1 MRSSSFKE
9 ILDGR
14 LKEHGFRS
22 QLVDMNQSLVSQ
34 LSDAEII
41 VNGTAKIDKSV
52 IDSCPNLRLVH
63 QAGIGY
69 DNIDVIHCTSRSIF
83 VANVPLANSISVAEH
98 ALYLMIFI
106 AKNMR
111 CAGKSLM
118 KRRNPGSMGIEL
130 YGKTLLVV
138 GLGASGTEVAKRA
151 KAFGLNVVAVT
162 KDPIGTKPGREAS
175 FFADEVKGPE
185 ALSEYIPKADI
196 ISLHV
201 PLTQETRGLISSEE
215 LGTMKQSAFLVNV
228 ARAPVVDREALFI
241 ALKHRTIAG
250 AAFDVFWEEPA
261 DPDDK
266 LLQLDNFVLTPHLAG
281 WTKESIEAIAG
292 VIASNIVRVAEGKS
306 PLTLVNSELS
316 R

>member
-1 MRSSSFKE
+1 
-9 ILDGR
+9 
-14 LKEHGFRS
+14 
-22 QLVDMNQSLVSQ
+22 
-34 LSDAEII
+34 
-41 VNGTAKIDKSV
+41 
-52 IDSCPNLRLVH
+52 
-63 QAGIGY
+63 
-69 DNIDVIHCTSRSIF
+69 
-83 VANVPLANSISVAEH
+83 
-98 ALYLMIFI
+98 
-106 AKNMR
+106 
-111 CAGKSLM
+111 
-118 KRRNPGSMGIEL
+118 
-130 YGKTLLVV
+130 
-138 GLGASGTEVAKRA
+138 VAKRA

-175 FFADEVKGPE
+175 FFVDKVKGPE

-201 PLTQETRGLISSEE
+201 PLTQETRGLIGSEE
-215 LGTMKQSAFLVNV
+215 LATMKQSAFLVNV

-261 DPDDK
+261 DPEDK

-281 WTKESIEAIAG
+281 WTKESVEAIAG

-316 R
+316 G